1 MFADIRELDAV
12 QARLKPYI
20 HRTPVLRSSTLDAWA
35 GASLYFK
42 CENFQRMGAY
52 KMRGATHALL
62 QLSPE
67 QRTRGV
73 ITHSSG
79 NFAQAVALAS
89 KLLGAK
95 ATIVMPDN
103 APKVKVDAVRG
114 YGAEIVFSGSSP
126 AAREALTAQL
136 IKETG
141 ATFIHP
147 SNDWQVIL
155 GNSSCAAELLE
166 DVPGLDI
173 LLAPVGGGGLLAGT
187 VLAAQAYA
195 SAAEVYAGEPEIV
208 DDAYRSLHS
217 GSIEGNTRT
226 DTIAD
231 GLRTQLGD
239 INFPVIRGGVRE
251 VLRVS
256 EQEIIAAMFKVW
268 ERMKILI
275 EPSSAVPVAAA
286 LRYPDVVHGKKIGI
300 IVSGGNVDLRA
311 MCDLLR

>member
-1 MFADIRELDAV
+1 MFTDARELDAV

-20 HRTPVLRSSTLDAWA
+20 HRTPVLRSSTLDRWA

-52 KMRGATHALL
+52 KMRGATHAMLK
-62 QLSPE
+62 LSPD
-67 QRTRGV
+67 QRSRGV

-79 NFAQAVALAS
+79 NFAQAVALSA
-89 KLLGAK
+89 KLLGVK

-103 APKVKVDAVRG
+103 APKVKVEAVRG
-114 YGAEIVFSGSSP
+114 YGAEIVFSRSSP
-126 AAREALTAQL
+126 ASRESLTRQL
-136 IKETG
+136 IEDSG

-155 GNSSCAAELLE
+155 GNSSCAAELLG
-166 DVPGLDI
+166 DVPDLDI

-187 VLAAQAYA
+187 VLAGQVYA
-195 SAAEVYAGEPEIV
+195 PEAVVYAAEPEVV

-217 GSIEGNTRT
+217 GRIEGNTLT

-239 INFPVIRGGVRE
+239 INFPVIREGVRE

-256 EQEIIAAMFKVW
+256 EQEIIDAMFKVW

-286 LRYPDVVHGKKIGI
+286 LRYPEVVQGKKVGI

-311 MCDLLR
+311 MCALLG